1 MIIFGLTSLKHVKD
15 KGQFY
20 CPQCVDHKDFKL
32 REPRRW
38 FHLYFIPVIPL
49 DSLGRY
55 VECRQ
60 CKGTFVENV
69 LQFDPV
75 ADENRFVS
83 EVEKATRWVTLKM
96 ALADGAVAREELI
109 EISVLLKSLL
119 NRDVASAELE
129 AEVQAV
135 AADQQSVEGFLKT
148 AAGLL
153 NGEGKAKVMRGLLA
167 VALADGHF
175 DKTERAFAKRCGDA
189 LLLDP
194 AHTRGLIA
202 DAEDHARRETAH

>member
-1 MIIFGLTSLKHVKD
+1 MIIFGFTSLKHVKD

-20 CPQCVDHKDFKL
+20 CPQCTDHKDFRL

-38 FHLYFIPVIPL
+38 FHLYFVPVIPL

-60 CKGTFVENV
+60 CKGTFIENV
-69 LQFDPV
+69 LNYDPI
-75 ADENRFVS
+75 AEQNRFRS

-96 ALADGAVAREELI
+96 ALADGHVAQEELI
-109 EISVLLKSLL
+109 EIAVLLKSLL
-119 NRDVASAELE
+119 DRDVPVAELE
-129 AEVQAV
+129 AEAPTV
-135 AADQQSVEGFLKT
+135 ASDEQSVEAFLRT

-167 VALADGHF
+167 VALADGNF
-175 DKTERAFAKRCGDA
+175 DKAERAFAKRCGDA

-194 AHTRGLIA
+194 AHTRGLIGE
-202 DAEDHARRETAH
+202 AEDHARRETAA